1 MAKKK
6 QYSPEE
12 KKAYHMGRAYAV
24 AKAGGRVNCPD
35 EKTKASF
42 RNGVKAVKG
51 RRKKA
56 KSKNTATVRRRL
68 SCRGQR
74 RCCYRY
80 GGFSGIT
87 I

>member
-56 KSKNTATVRRRL
+56 KSKNTGKQSA
-68 SCRGQR
+68 
-74 RCCYRY
+74 
-80 GGFSGIT
+80 GGCLVVDSDGVVIGTADFRA
-87 I
+87 